1 MTGLPHWLSSE
12 ESACNA
18 GDAGDMGLI
27 PGLGRSPGRR
37 HGNSLQYSAMDNPWT
52 EDPGEIQ
59 AMELQRVG
67 HD

>member
-1 MTGLPHWLSSE
+1 
-12 ESACNA
+12 
-18 GDAGDMGLI
+18 MGLI